1 MVDNYIVNYDIDV
14 KSADAVTAIQNFQT
28 AINNLTA
35 LGSKLTE
42 FQKKMNAITNKM
54 PKMDVSTSKINT
66 KLDAVIRKLEKIH
79 KLAKTVPAV
88 NTKTL
93 QNPQPKQQHNPT
105 GSRSANRGF
114 AHSYV
119 NRGLPKNLSYKLLG
133 PTPLDVGGMVGLDF
147 LKGMGLAYGIAGA
160 GTLIGKTIREATE
173 YNNLMQTAKN
183 ILKTHDRQP
192 DFEGRFA
199 QMEQIVRN
207 VGVETKFTAPQVAD
221 AAKFLAMAG
230 LDVNAINQSI
240 RPIADIA
247 LIGDT
252 ELGETADVVTNI
264 MTGYGIGADK
274 VRNAAD
280 IMTMTFT
287 KSNTTLMEIAEAY
300 KYSASLLAAG
310 GVDFEE
316 ATAAIGVLGNAG
328 IKGSQA
334 GTTMRTIMANIVNP
348 TKKQLTQWQKI
359 GVERFD
365 ENGKLRDLVDI
376 FEDLSKAE
384 LYVSDFYKLF
394 HKTAAQGA
402 VSLANNVDKWNEII
416 ADNFMSD
423 GVAKE
428 LADEKKNTIAGLWAQ
443 LTSAFTETGMK
454 AFEVITPSIKTF
466 LGDMTEWIKSD
477 STVEAMKGFS
487 RELMGFIKDLV
498 EITKDFLEWGSE
510 LKGLI
515 KIWLKFQINM
525 MPVMFGLRAF
535 KGFLGLAPRIKQFA
549 GQIAVLTGRF
559 VALTRTMK
567 TMHAYNILALTGS
580 KLSFGAWTSANFYNA
595 AFNKNVRPEV
605 WQRYWNIHPQVR
617 QTGSLMIG
625 KSIGGL
631 AGGALAGSQIGE
643 AFGLGHTGKLLTG
656 ALGGLAGYA
665 ALLFGGPAGIATAA
679 VLGIGGLVAALIN
692 VKKKTDAAREAWEKY
707 TSSFEV
713 VDGILTGDNLS
724 KTEIYL
730 DIVYNKQLS
739 INDVISKRIELMKEE
754 LGLQDMPKVNSS
766 LIDGKVAKEFLSKVP
781 NAGGATYVMDEMN
794 RWFGSDHSPLITK
807 KFLSGMVVPD
817 YYWNGEYAHYPLL
830 SSSGES
836 IQALSAL
843 YMEGFKGSMT
853 EAAITDFD
861 KKLARAALLGSKEG
875 FDAIKREYADRYGTM
890 RLDTDVKTIP
900 SSFGYRLSDI
910 ESWIENGETDKLQN
924 SYTLQIGAIERMEPM
939 FGANAPVWKAVEDY
953 FNALTNNAF
962 TQPVV
967 MEYLSKTNSE
977 IGAALKGFD
986 FNNSNYNDWAKTL
999 GYWDDTFHNME
1010 NHDALTVAK
1019 TTKGYLDNVLKAI
1032 PKLPEA
1038 AQTPLHEF
1046 VRFAKHLHNLADH
1059 YITEFDGSGTSA
1071 KVMEAKEGDT
1081 IQYNG
1086 ETWTYTNGMWVSDSG
1101 TMNPLDN
1108 ATMQALV
1115 AGDSNTANSGNN
1127 ATPDPSDYNAN
1138 YRSSSAAPKQII
1150 VKIGNLMNVESID
1163 MSDPNNV
1170 AVVTTI
1176 KEQLAQALIDVV
1188 SDFSNNINN

>member
-1 MVDNYIVNYDIDV
+1 MADNYIVNYDINV
-14 KSADAVTAIQNFQT
+14 RSANAVTAIQNFQT

-42 FQKKMNAITNKM
+42 FQNKMNAITTKV
-54 PKMDVSTSKINT
+54 PTMDISTYKIKT
-66 KLDAVIRKLEKIH
+66 KLDAVIKKLERIH

-230 LDVNAINQSI
+230 LNVNAINQSI

-247 LIGDT
+247 LISDT

-264 MTGYGIGADK
+264 MTGYGISPDK

-300 KYSASLLAAG
+300 KYSASLLSAG

-316 ATAAIGVLGNAG
+316 ATAAIGILGDAG

-348 TKKQLTQWQKI
+348 TKKQLAQWEKI

-365 ENGKLRDLVDI
+365 ENGKIRELVDI
-376 FEDLSKAE
+376 FGDLSKAG

-454 AFEVITPSIKTF
+454 AFEVMTPSIKRF
-466 LGDMTEWIKSD
+466 LGDMTEWVKSD
-477 STVEAMKGFS
+477 SVIEGMKGFS
-487 RELMGFIKDLV
+487 RELMGFVKDLID
-498 EITKDFLEWGSE
+498 ITKSFLEWGSE

-515 KIWLKFQINM
+515 RIWLKFQIEI

-567 TMHAYNILALTGS
+567 TMHAYNTLALTGS

-656 ALGGLAGYA
+656 ALGSLAGYA
-665 ALLFGGPAGIATAA
+665 ALLFGGPAGWITAG
-679 VLGIGGLVAALIN
+679 VLAIGGLAATLIN
-692 VKKKTDAAREAWEKY
+692 IKRKTDAAREAWEKY

-724 KTEIYL
+724 KTETYL

-754 LGLQDMPKVNSS
+754 LGLQDTPPVNSS
-766 LIDGKVAKEFLSKVP
+766 LIDGNAAKEFLDKLP
-781 NAGGATYVMDEMN
+781 RDQATKAMEEMN
-794 RWFGSDHSPLITK
+794 RLFGRNKIIRRTGAD
-807 KFLSGMVVPD
+807 VVTPI
-817 YYWNGEYAHYPLL
+817 YYWDGEDVAHPWN
-830 SSSGES
+830 SSDGES

-853 EAAITDFD
+853 EAAITEFNNR
-861 KKLARAALLGSKEG
+861 LARAVLLGRKED
-875 FDAIKREYADRYGTM
+875 FDDIKREYAARYGTM
-890 RLDTDVKTIP
+890 RADTDVKTTP
-900 SSFGYRLSDI
+900 LSFGYRLSDI
-910 ESWIENGETDKLQN
+910 ESWIENNETDKLQN

-939 FGANAPVWKAVEDY
+939 YGTNAPVWKAVDDY
-953 FNALTNNAF
+953 YNALTNNAL
-962 TQPVV
+962 TQPIVL
-967 MEYLSKTNSE
+967 EYLSKAHTE
-977 IGAALKGFD
+977 VGAALKGFD

-999 GYWDDTFHNME
+999 GYWDDTFNALE
-1010 NHDALTVAK
+1010 GNDALTVAK
-1019 TTKGYLDNVLKAI
+1019 TTIGHLDNVLRI
-1032 PKLPEA
+1032 LSKLPEA
-1038 AQTPLHEF
+1038 AQTPLQSF
-1046 VRFAKHLHNLADH
+1046 MGFATHLRNLADLFVAR
-1059 YITEFDGSGTSA
+1059 TDGSSKPA
-1071 KVMEAKEGDT
+1071 NVKEAKNGDT
-1081 IQYNG
+1081 MEYNG
-1086 ETWTYTNGMWVSDSG
+1086 ETWTYENGMWVPDGGVMS
-1101 TMNPLDN
+1101 PLNN

-1115 AGDSNTANSGNN
+1115 AGDSGSGNAN
-1127 ATPDPSDYNAN
+1127 GGGNGTPNPSDYNHN
-1138 YRSSSAAPKQII
+1138 YKSSSAAPKQII
-1150 VKIGNLMNVESID
+1150 VRIGNLMNVESID

-1170 AVVTTI
+1170 AVVANI

-1188 SDFSNNINN
+1188 SDFSININD

>member
-105 GSRSANRGF
+105 GSGSANRGF

-133 PTPLDVGGMVGLDF
+133 PTLLDNGGTVALDF

-310 GVDFEE
+310 GIDFEE

-365 ENGKLRDLVDI
+365 ENGKIRDLVDI

-515 KIWLKFQINM
+515 KIWLKFQIKI

-535 KGFLGLAPRIKQFA
+535 KALMLGGAKVAEFA
-549 GQIAVLTGRF
+549 GKVAFLTGKF
-559 VALTRTMK
+559 QALSKSLLTLTVGNTLK
-567 TMHAYNILALTGS
+567 SAWNFLQGNWYNGFS
-580 KLSFGAWTSANFYNA
+580 G
-595 AFNKNVRPEV
+595 KNVKPEDLSGTINRDPALSNG
-605 WQRYWNIHPQVR
+605 Q
-617 QTGSLMIG
+617 GAFLKG
-625 KSIGGL
+625 KAWASAGGL
-631 AGGALAGSQIGE
+631 AGGYFAGSQIGE
-643 AFGLGHTGKLLTG
+643 AFGLGHTGTLLTG
-656 ALGGLAGYA
+656 VLGSLAGYA

-679 VLGIGGLVAALIN
+679 VLGIGGLAAALIN
-692 VKKKTDAAREAWEKY
+692 VKKKTDAAREAWKEY

-724 KTEIYL
+724 KTETYL

-754 LGLQDMPKVNSS
+754 LGLQDMPKANSS

-781 NAGGATYVMDEMN
+781 DFGGDTYVMDEMN
-794 RWFGSDHSPLITK
+794 RLFGSDNSPLITK
-807 KFLSGMVVPD
+807 LVGQGRAISG
-817 YYWNGEYAHYPLL
+817 YRWNREGVAYPLL

-853 EAAITDFD
+853 EAAITEFD
-861 KKLARAALLGSKEG
+861 KKLARAAILGSKEG

-890 RLDTDVKTIP
+890 RLDTDVKTMP

-1019 TTKGYLDNVLKAI
+1019 TTKGHLDNVLKAI

-1038 AQTPLHEF
+1038 AQTPLRDF
-1046 VRFAKHLHNLADH
+1046 VGFAQHLRNLADL
-1059 YITEFDGSGTSA
+1059 YITKFDGSGTSA
-1071 KVMEAKEGDT
+1071 KVREAKEGDT

-1163 MSDPNNV
+1163 MSDPTNV